1 MAKCMYTQHSMQE
14 KSNHTG
20 ATRHAT
26 KTLNNKTLQKIF
38 GHIGK
43 KWYFC
48 KPKKDGEMAE
58 RSIAA
63 VLKTVDLRG
72 SGGSN
77 PSLSA
82 EGHK

>member
-26 KTLNNKTLQKIF
+26 KTLNNKILQKNF

-48 KPKKDGEMAE
+48 TPKKGRRDG
-58 RSIAA
+58 RA
-63 VLKTVDLRG
+63 VDC
-72 SGGSN
+72 GGLEN
-77 PSLSA
+77 R
-82 EGHK
+82 